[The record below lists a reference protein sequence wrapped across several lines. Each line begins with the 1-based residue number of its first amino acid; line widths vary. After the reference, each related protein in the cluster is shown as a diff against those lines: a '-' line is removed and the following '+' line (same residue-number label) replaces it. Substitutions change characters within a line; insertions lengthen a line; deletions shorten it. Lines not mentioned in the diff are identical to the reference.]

1 MASLQVFHCRLVA
14 PNDQEF
20 HLDEW
25 TAECFLKVL

>member
-20 HLDEW
+20 HLVEW
-25 TAECFLKVL
+25 TAKYA